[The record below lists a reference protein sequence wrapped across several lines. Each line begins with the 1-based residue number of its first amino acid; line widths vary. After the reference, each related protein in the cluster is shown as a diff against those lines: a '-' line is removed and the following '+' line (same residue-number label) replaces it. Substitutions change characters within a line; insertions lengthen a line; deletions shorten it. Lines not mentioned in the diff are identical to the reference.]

1 MMSADNTIIL
11 SGLKASAFRSRV
23 LPKKTTVINLG
34 TKTNIKP
41 LSTNGII
48 NGTVKEKGVPVS
60 RRVFCYSRDNGV
72 LVASTTSDANG
83 AYQLSGLALNP
94 DYYVVSLDEN
104 GDKVQ
109 YNAVIQDLIRAK
121 KVIA

>member
-1 MMSADNTIIL
+1 MDVAIAININGFVFSADKSHLTPRKTKPFSLGSSLMIKKTGVNGTII
-11 SGLKASAFRSRV
+11 
-23 LPKKTTVINLG
+23 
-34 TKTNIKP
+34 
-41 LSTNGII
+41 
-48 NGTVKEKGVPVS
+48 GTVKEKGVPVS

-72 LVASTTSDANG
+72 LAAITTSDANG
-83 AYQLSGLALNP
+83 DYRFDGLALNP

-121 KVIA
+121 KVTT